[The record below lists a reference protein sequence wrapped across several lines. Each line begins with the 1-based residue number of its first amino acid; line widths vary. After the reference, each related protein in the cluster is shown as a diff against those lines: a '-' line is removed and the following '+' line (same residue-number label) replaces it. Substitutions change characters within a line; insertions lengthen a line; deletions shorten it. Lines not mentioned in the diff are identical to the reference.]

1 MASQDV
7 LTNSL
12 FALDHMVMDQSK
24 NALPQVNWTLQAEQG
39 GVGGGRGVY
48 AVLKYN
54 LIFGKQKAAVYYL
67 LIGYFP
73 RNIFLP
79 KYVSGLYDDQFI
91 YWLAGCPG

>member
-1 MASQDV
+1 MFC
-7 LTNSL
+7 LTYSR
-12 FALDHMVMDQSK
+12 FAPDHMVMDQSNK
-24 NALPQVNWTLQAEQG
+24 ILPQVNYTLQAEQG

-54 LIFGKQKAAVYYL
+54 LIFGKQKAAIDYL

-91 YWLAGCPG
+91 Y